1 MIIAVFVTVF
11 MGSPKLFIL
20 FLIIKM
26 GYRPK
31 PLQGLE
37 VT

>member
-1 MIIAVFVTVF
+1 MIIAVFVSIF

-31 PLQGLE
+31 SLQGPE